1 MMPAGVGYGAVKK
14 RKRLKPKR
22 RQRPD
27 RRKRL
32 RKRASSVKVRKPK
45 TKKGKLSG

>member
-1 MMPAGVGYGAVKK
+1 MPYHGSRQ

-22 RQRPD
+22 SRRPD

-32 RKRASSVKVRKPK
+32 RKRSSSVKVPKVK
-45 TKKGKLSG
+45 TKKGKLSD

>member
-1 MMPAGVGYGAVKK
+1 MPYHGSRQ

-45 TKKGKLSG
+45 TKKGKLSA